1 MGRSVICLGLS
12 LLLCSALNQKVNSVE
27 TGETFRNGGTA
38 GKEGTG
44 DTRGTERTGET
55 GRTEETKETAGTERT
70 KRTGGTERTE
80 KFGGIKGSGGTD
92 WTGRLLVVP
101 MDGSHWTGLKAVAEE
116 LGRRGHMVVVVM
128 PEVSIRLDSGKHYIT
143 KTFPVPYGQETLDEL
158 QARNTEVMQSTPR
171 PLLERINTRISHLKK
186 FAHYQMTTSQA
197 LLLNQELMDFVKQQR
212 FDAVLTSPAVPT
224 GAILAFNLSLPAVYM
239 LRGLPCGLDSKAT
252 ACPNPPSYIPRFF
265 TKNSDRM
272 RWSERVLNV
281 LVSVLEPVLCK
292 VLYWSFEELASS
304 MIGRSISLGEILS
317 SGALW
322 LLRYDFT
329 LEFPKPLMPNMVLI
343 GGLNCAITSPL
354 SPEVEEFV
362 EGSGEHGLVVFTL
375 GSFVSSMPKEKAA
388 IFFQAFSQIPQRVVW
403 RYTGELPDHVPDNVK
418 LMKWLP
424 QNDLLG
430 HPKTRAFI
438 THGGTHGIYEGIC
451 HAVPMVI
458 LPLFGD
464 QGDNAHRMANRGVGL
479 VLDIHEIT
487 PESLSNTL
495 HTIIND
501 TSYKEKMVKLSSIHK
516 DRPTEPLDLAVFWTE
531 FVMRH
536 KGADHL
542 RPAAH
547 DLNWFQYHSLDV
559 IGFLLLVIMI
569 VVAALMKCCVLCL
582 RRYCKSEK
590 KKKD

>member
-1 MGRSVICLGLS
+1 MWKSIKCLGLS
-12 LLLCSALNQKVNSVE
+12 LLLCSALRQKNNL
-27 TGETFRNGGTA
+27 GETVGA
-38 GKEGTG
+38 
-44 DTRGTERTGET
+44 RGTERT
-55 GRTEETKETAGTERT
+55 R
-70 KRTGGTERTE
+70 
-80 KFGGIKGSGGTD
+80 GIKGTDKIGATEGTKGTGGND
-92 WTGRLLVVP
+92 WTGKLLVVP
-101 MDGSHWTGLKAVAEE
+101 VDGSHWTGLKAVAEE
-116 LGRRGHMVVVVM
+116 VGRRGHMVVVVM
-128 PEVSIRLDSGKHYIT
+128 PEVSMRLNSGKHYIT
-143 KTFPVPYGQETLDEL
+143 KKFPVSYGQDVLDQITEHSSQEMADSTLS
-158 QARNTEVMQSTPR
+158 M
-171 PLLERINTRISHLKK
+171 LERVTDGLNHMKTVINLLISTCESLY
-186 FAHYQMTTSQA
+186 F
-197 LLLNQELMDFVKQQR
+197 NQELMGFLREQK
-212 FDAVLTSPAVPT
+212 FDAVLTDPAMPA
-224 GAILAFNLSLPAVYM
+224 GAILAYNLSLPAVYM
-239 LRGLPCGLDSKAT
+239 LRGLPCGLDSTAA
-252 ACPNPPSYIPRFF
+252 ACPDPPSYIPRFF
-265 TKNSDRM
+265 TKNVDRM
-272 RWSERVLNV
+272 CWSERVLNV
-281 LVSVLEPVLCK
+281 LVSVLEPVMCK
-292 VLYWSFEELASS
+292 LFYWPFEELASHV
-304 MIGRSISLGEILS
+304 IGRSISLVEILS

-322 LLRYDFT
+322 LLRYDFI

-343 GGLNCAITSPL
+343 GGLNCAITSSL

-375 GSFVSSMPKEKAA
+375 GSLVSSMPKEKAA